1 MGGEL
6 CANHWQQR
14 QHPLL
19 HYVRKE
25 HALEKFLHR
34 KMNSHNFVK
43 EVQTI
48 WSREMFAAVQ
58 AQNPWC
64 FKSSLKS
71 NQKNPFTIDL
81 PIHYT
86 SNYRN
91 TDADQL
97 PLADGK

>member
-1 MGGEL
+1 
-6 CANHWQQR
+6 
-14 QHPLL
+14 
-19 HYVRKE
+19 
-25 HALEKFLHR
+25 
-34 KMNSHNFVK
+34 
-43 EVQTI
+43 
-48 WSREMFAAVQ
+48 MFAAVQ